1 MYFSTILR
9 TVRLP
14 VYRRPHCQL
23 SCSILGPYS
32 YGNTSFRANS
42 CFVKNS
48 PTNFCMNGTVSR
60 TRFSLKLRT
69 RDQICTASDLHSAH
83 LSNRNSLVS
92 SIQQVRIFS
101 SSDSMSKKEE
111 ITVNFL
117 NRDGETFIVKA
128 KVGETLLDT
137 VIDNDVD
144 IDGFGACEGT
154 LACSTCHLIFD
165 EDIFET
171 LPEKLDEEE
180 DMLDLAYG
188 LEDTSRLGCQ
198 ISLTKEM
205 DNMVVRVP
213 EGINDARDV

>member
-1 MYFSTILR
+1 MIFDFKMSFSTLSRIF
-9 TVRLP
+9 RLTS
-14 VYRRPHCQL
+14 YRRAYCQYL
-23 SCSILGPYS
+23 SSLRRSDRCQSTCTFG
-32 YGNTSFRANS
+32 ADS
-42 CFVKNS
+42 CFEQNS
-48 PTNFCMNGTVSR
+48 QTNFCTDGTVTGIGR
-60 TRFSLKLRT
+60 RNPIYIGHVGFLNL
-69 RDQICTASDLHSAH
+69 SAPSMLIH
-83 LSNRNSLVS
+83 
-92 SIQQVRIFS
+92 QVRHFS
-101 SSDSMSKKEE
+101 SSQCRSKKEE

-117 NRDGETFIVKA
+117 NRDGETFTVKA

-154 LACSTCHLIFD
+154 LACSTCHLVFD
-165 EDIFET
+165 EDVYES

-198 ISLTKEM
+198 ICLTKEM
-205 DNMVVRVP
+205 DNMIARVP